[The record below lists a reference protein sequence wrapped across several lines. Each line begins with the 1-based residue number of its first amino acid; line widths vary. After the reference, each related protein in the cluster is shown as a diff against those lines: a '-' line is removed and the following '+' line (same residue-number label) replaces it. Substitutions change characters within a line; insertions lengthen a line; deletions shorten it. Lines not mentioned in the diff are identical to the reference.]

1 MGQGTVFGDVEG
13 SLLEVE
19 FMDYQME
26 ELLPVVSALAQ
37 KYAGCESTS
46 VTYEKAQSLMEAVL
60 FCLNE
65 YDNSFADSLVQRHIS
80 VREQYEKGA
89 ELLAEKVEDIRK
101 TFNEISLQF
110 DDFGVR
116 CLYDTVQKGI
126 PHFLRWYD
134 IKFCPQNTILTL
146 DYPLLADYGS
156 LTGADAVYQY
166 VRAIRTEQIFL
177 GRFDR
182 NYVRQVLERYN
193 PEYRDMIENVCG
205 IVLTNMIG
213 HMMLRKPLNE
223 MGFTDEEYLRLSEEF
238 AGKSISDIES
248 AVKELIGKLVSQFYG
263 YDTDMDMLAY
273 LCHEANNI
281 AARIY
286 TADQYGRLNR
296 VFVL

>member
-1 MGQGTVFGDVEG
+1 
-13 SLLEVE
+13 
-19 FMDYQME
+19 MDYQME
-26 ELLPVVSALAQ
+26 ELLPVVSELAQ

-65 YDNSFADSLVQRHIS
+65 YENSFADSLVQRDIS

-89 ELLAEKVEDIRK
+89 ELLAGKVEDIRK

-166 VRAIRTEQIFL
+166 IRAIRTEQIFL
-177 GRFDR
+177 GRLDR

-193 PEYRDMIENVCG
+193 PEYKDMIENVCS

-213 HMMLRKPLNE
+213 HMMLGKPLNE
-223 MGFTDEEYLRLSEEF
+223 IGFTDEEYLRSSGGF
-238 AGKSISDIES
+238 AGKSVPDMENVIRGLIE
-248 AVKELIGKLVSQFYG
+248 KLVSRFYG
-263 YDTDMDMLAY
+263 NDTDMLAY
-273 LCHEANNI
+273 LCHEVNNI
-281 AARIY
+281 AVRIY
-286 TADQYGRLNR
+286 TAGQHGRLSR